1 MIQDLRYVRNFLTL
15 NLENMKNYLISIG
28 GNSTS
33 NILSIESNFDEIIAV
48 DSGVEHLFK
57 LSLDP
62 TTLIGDLDS
71 ISENSLDKVKK
82 NGVDIIAF
90 NSNKDQTDFE
100 LALNYLEVV
109 ENSIIYIIGGESG
122 EIDHLLSIF
131 LLIPSKSFFE
141 NIIWVYGDKKIIF
154 RQKLKLNV
162 KKMSKFSI
170 IPLSDLSNLSIDG
183 AEWNLENKN
192 IQFGETTTLRNV
204 ANKDEINVN
213 CDTGVFAFIY

>member
-1 MIQDLRYVRNFLTL
+1 
-15 NLENMKNYLISIG
+15 MKNYLISIG

-48 DSGVEHLFK
+48 DSGVEHLFE

-62 TTLIGDLDS
+62 NTLIGDLDS

-100 LALNYLEVV
+100 LALNYLEGV

-141 NIIWVYGDKKIIF
+141 IIIWVYGDKKIIF

>member
-1 MIQDLRYVRNFLTL
+1 
-15 NLENMKNYLISIG
+15 MKNYLISIG

-33 NILSIESNFDEIIAV
+33 NILNIESNFDEIIAV

-62 TTLIGDLDS
+62 NTLIGDLDS
-71 ISENSLDKVKK
+71 ISEKSLDKVKK

-100 LALNYLEVV
+100 LALNYLEGV

>member
-1 MIQDLRYVRNFLTL
+1 
-15 NLENMKNYLISIG
+15 MKNYLISIG

-100 LALNYLEVV
+100 LALNYLEGV
-109 ENSIIYIIGGESG
+109 ENSIIYLIGGESG
-122 EIDHLLSIF
+122 EIDPLLSIF

-192 IQFGETTTLRNV
+192 IQFGETTTLRTV

>member
-1 MIQDLRYVRNFLTL
+1 
-15 NLENMKNYLISIG
+15 MKNYLISIG

-33 NILSIESNFDEIIAV
+33 NILNIESNFDEIIAV

-62 TTLIGDLDS
+62 NTLIGDLDS

-100 LALNYLEVV
+100 LALNYLEGVDK
-109 ENSIIYIIGGESG
+109 SIIYIIGGESG

-141 NIIWVYGDKKIIF
+141 NIIWVYGDKRIIF
-154 RQKLKLNV
+154 RQNLKLNV
-162 KKMSKFSI
+162 QKMSKFSI

-183 AEWNLENKN
+183 AEWSLENKN

-213 CDTGVFAFIY
+213 CDKGVFAFIY

>member
-1 MIQDLRYVRNFLTL
+1 
-15 NLENMKNYLISIG
+15 MKNYLISIG

-100 LALNYLEVV
+100 LALNYLEGV

-170 IPLSDLSNLSIDG
+170 IPITNLSNLSIDG

>member
-1 MIQDLRYVRNFLTL
+1 
-15 NLENMKNYLISIG
+15 MKNYLISIG

-62 TTLIGDLDS
+62 NTLIGDLDS

-100 LALNYLEVV
+100 LALNYLEGVDK
-109 ENSIIYIIGGESG
+109 SIIYIIGGESG

-141 NIIWVYGDKKIIF
+141 NIIWVYGDKRIIF
-154 RQKLKLNV
+154 RQNLKLNV
-162 KKMSKFSI
+162 QKMSKFSI

-183 AEWNLENKN
+183 AEWSLENKN
-192 IQFGETTTLRNV
+192 IQFGETTTLRNIAKKEELNV
-204 ANKDEINVN
+204 SCDE
-213 CDTGVFAFIY
+213 GVFAFIY

>member
-1 MIQDLRYVRNFLTL
+1 
-15 NLENMKNYLISIG
+15 MKNYLISIG

-62 TTLIGDLDS
+62 NTLIGDLDS
-71 ISENSLDKVKK
+71 ISEKSLDKVKK

-100 LALNYLEVV
+100 LALNYLEGV

-131 LLIPSKSFFE
+131 LLIPSKSSFE
-141 NIIWVYGDKKIIF
+141 NIIWLYGDKRIIF

-170 IPLSDLSNLSIDG
+170 IPLSDLSNLSING

>member
-1 MIQDLRYVRNFLTL
+1 
-15 NLENMKNYLISIG
+15 MKNYLISIG

-100 LALNYLEVV
+100 LALNYLEGV

>member
-1 MIQDLRYVRNFLTL
+1 
-15 NLENMKNYLISIG
+15 MKNYLISIG

-62 TTLIGDLDS
+62 NTLIGDLDS

-100 LALNYLEVV
+100 LALNYLEGV

-192 IQFGETTTLRNV
+192 IQFGETTTLRNI
-204 ANKDEINVN
+204 ANKDELNVS
-213 CDTGVFAFIY
+213 CDKGVFAFIY

>member
-1 MIQDLRYVRNFLTL
+1 
-15 NLENMKNYLISIG
+15 MKNYLISIG

-33 NILSIESNFDEIIAV
+33 NILNIESNFDEIIAV

-100 LALNYLEVV
+100 LALNYLEGV

-141 NIIWVYGDKKIIF
+141 NIIWVYGDNKIIF

>member
-1 MIQDLRYVRNFLTL
+1 
-15 NLENMKNYLISIG
+15 MKNYLISIG

-57 LSLDP
+57 LALDP
-62 TTLIGDLDS
+62 NTLIGDLDS
-71 ISENSLDKVKK
+71 ISENSLYKIKK

-100 LALNYLEVV
+100 LALNYLEGV

>member
-1 MIQDLRYVRNFLTL
+1 
-15 NLENMKNYLISIG
+15 MKNYLISIG

-62 TTLIGDLDS
+62 NTLIGDLDS

-100 LALNYLEVV
+100 LALNYLEGVDK
-109 ENSIIYIIGGESG
+109 SIIYIIGGESG

-141 NIIWVYGDKKIIF
+141 NIIWVYGDKRIIF
-154 RQKLKLNV
+154 RQNLKLNV
-162 KKMSKFSI
+162 QKMSKFSI

>member
-1 MIQDLRYVRNFLTL
+1 
-15 NLENMKNYLISIG
+15 MKNYLISIG

-33 NILSIESNFDEIIAV
+33 NILNIESNFDEIIAV

-62 TTLIGDLDS
+62 NTLIGDLDS
-71 ISENSLDKVKK
+71 ISEKSLDKVKK

-100 LALNYLEVV
+100 LALNYLEGVDK
-109 ENSIIYIIGGESG
+109 SIIYIIGGESG